1 MNTEPFAKIQPLQSA
16 AVLNTRNVSQ
26 GESSDE
32 PGVFADIFQT
42 AIDNVKTTDA
52 EKSKAQYLM
61 ATGQLD
67 NPAELTIA
75 ATKAQLSVDLL
86 VQLRNK
92 ALDAYSELTRINI

>member
-1 MNTEPFAKIQPLQSA
+1 MNTEAFGGIKPLWNTFPAVGVEQQDSA
-16 AVLNTRNVSQ
+16 NGSGTGL
-26 GESSDE
+26 
-32 PGVFADIFQT
+32 FADIFQT

-52 EKSKAQYLM
+52 EKNQAEYLL

-75 ATKAQLSVDLL
+75 STKAQLSVDML

-92 ALDAYSELTRINI
+92 ALDAYSELTRISL